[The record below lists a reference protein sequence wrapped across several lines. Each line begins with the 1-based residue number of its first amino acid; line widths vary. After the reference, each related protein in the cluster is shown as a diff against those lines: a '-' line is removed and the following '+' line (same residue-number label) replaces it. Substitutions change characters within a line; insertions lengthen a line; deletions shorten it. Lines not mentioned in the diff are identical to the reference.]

1 MMRAARWR
9 DNSIAPVNQLRLLIG
24 AALRSQ
30 LRWAGEHLYYW
41 LVLGPMVVGFT
52 TFTIARV
59 VDNLSDWQ
67 PAPATLVAA
76 AIAFEVALIAL
87 SLSRATA
94 EIYHLR
100 RPESYFDA
108 LPLAS
113 NTHLHAAVTARAGRT
128 LVVAVAAIV
137 ARRMAGAA
145 WIEAAS
151 GLPLALFV
159 FVTSLTEILAALNW
173 IHWGHARRKPVAA
186 AALLL
191 LLPAALGGGL
201 LLALVVRSDMFTP
214 SAVRWL
220 MIAAA
225 MIAVALYAVIRFQHG
240 RWRAADME
248 YARRLQSSSRLRLF
262 SAERLR
268 RRLGDTV
275 AAQLARDLQLTLRA
289 FSSAVYVVG
298 GLAALLL
305 AGLIAVLLTGLL
317 PRGAAGGWLDL
328 TWTPQVLALKS
339 GCAVMVAMFTALV
352 PLLVAYELPM
362 MWQERASAITGL
374 DLCAAKLWYARA
386 VSLTAPLA
394 AWLVAVLTRQVPVI
408 YLLPLLAECL
418 WLWWMMSSLT
428 GWMAFEMPARPGL
441 AIIVLTTAQLAAAAL
456 AVIFW
461 PAGLMIH
468 VQATHSLRERGR
480 HMARLYLLTEG
491 D

>member
-1 MMRAARWR
+1 M
-9 DNSIAPVNQLRLLIG
+9 NQLRLLIG

-41 LVLGPMVVGFT
+41 LVLGPLVIGFT
-52 TFTIARV
+52 TLTIARV

-108 LPLAS
+108 LPLES
-113 NTHLHAAVTARAGRT
+113 NTHLHAAITARAGRT

-137 ARRMAGAA
+137 ARRMAGGA

-151 GLPLALFV
+151 GLPLALFI

-173 IHWGHARRKPVAA
+173 IHWGHTRRKPVA

-191 LLPAALGGGL
+191 LLPAALSGGL
-201 LLALVVRSDMFTP
+201 LLALIVRSDIFTP
-214 SAVRWL
+214 SAAQWL

-225 MIAVALYAVIRFQHG
+225 MIAAALYAVIRFQHAG
-240 RWRAADME
+240 WRAADME

-268 RRLGDTV
+268 RRLGYAV
-275 AAQLARDLQLTLRA
+275 AVQLARDLQLTLRA
-289 FSSAVYVVG
+289 FSSAVYVVV

-305 AGLIAVLLTGLL
+305 AGLVAVLMTGLL
-317 PRGAAGGWLDL
+317 SQGAAGGWLDL
-328 TWTPQVLALKS
+328 TWTPQALAIKS
-339 GCAVMVAMFTALV
+339 GCAVMVALLTALV

-362 MWQERASAITGL
+362 MWQERASAVTGL

-386 VSLTAPLA
+386 VSLAAPLA

-418 WLWWMMSSLT
+418 WLWWMMSSIT

-480 HMARLYLLTEG
+480 HMARLYLLTE
-491 D
+491 DD